1 MPCFEQDLNE
11 LVLIGAF
18 FALGDNHT
26 GGMLTYGI
34 HAPVDVERLAGE
46 MPLKSVRSR
55 RGAIRYN
62 DPIFVHLASVSMKT
76 SHMNPEIYSNI
87 IKNNNYQQE
96 QKYLFMIYLA

>member
-1 MPCFEQDLNE
+1 MNQNLNPDGTPE
-11 LVLIGAF
+11 CRQ
-18 FALGDNHT
+18 ALGDNHT

-87 IKNNNYQQE
+87 IKNNNYKQE
-96 QKYLFMIYLA
+96 QKYFFMIYLS